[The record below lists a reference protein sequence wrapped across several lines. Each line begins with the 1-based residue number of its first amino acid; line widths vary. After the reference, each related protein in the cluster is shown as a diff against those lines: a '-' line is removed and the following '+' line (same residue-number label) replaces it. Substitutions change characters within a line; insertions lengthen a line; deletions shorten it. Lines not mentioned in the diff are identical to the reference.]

1 MVSCRRA
8 ETGRS
13 RAAEEGAAAC
23 MRCPK
28 ITTVGYDLF
37 SQVREV
43 SGLPVTEK
51 SIETG
56 SNARPARAL

>member
-1 MVSCRRA
+1 
-8 ETGRS
+8 
-13 RAAEEGAAAC
+13 